1 LNFGQVLSSLRRG
14 EFESIVWRNSTI
26 LNFCFRW
33 GSRFSIASV
42 AICSRYRFPVMK
54 RIARASLRS
63 SNVEVLLFRT
73 VWYLVQRLVS
83 SWSILSVCI
92 R

>member
-1 LNFGQVLSSLRRG
+1 LNFGHVLSSSRRG
-14 EFESIVWRNSTI
+14 ELESIVCRNSKI
-26 LNFCFRW
+26 LNFSFRCFNL
-33 GSRFSIASV
+33 FSIASV